1 MQNSENNLKKEKRKY
16 VKNQLIKLGF
26 LTDDNI
32 EGYSEDRILL
42 LVDYLIEIKE
52 KEKKLLSK
60 EKEQY
65 KKRENHFLYSDLL
78 NNIANNDTEKLK
90 DNILKKTK
98 LKCSEKEYNY
108 FKNFIKNNYPKKL
121 EILRSIIRINR
132 NYSKVP
138 QEKFQNILNNY
149 ERKLC
154 QIADYINDSSNE
166 LSRPI
171 NIINFNYVNKVDE
184 EKISSKILHGY
195 YDFLNVKF
203 HFDAMIQVIIYDVL
217 HESFNK
223 ETRDTRYNKI
233 YNFLDSYYNS
243 IKECLKDFKTK
254 ASKNIFFDFFI
265 FLLYYEEVSNWKEN
279 IKIEEEINEISY
291 FNKINPIDKY
301 TQLEYAIEKSMN
313 NSGHNTL
320 NYTGYIFISNFE
332 EFPELFDLMNE
343 NGLIE
348 FEKLKKFKKEDISKT
363 KENEIIYGKKK
374 IKNNYDRI
382 KEALLDFIKK
392 YPIINEKNLQVL
404 KASIN
409 AIENYE
415 SLIKPFRKKLMTC
428 VLDPELRYS
437 KTVIKYLRKLI
448 TKGIYYEK
456 GIPEEFIRATL
467 LQKIILNISI
477 EISNIRSEE
486 IKREFFGEFFYK
498 FYQTMDDIYKNI
510 PIYNFFTENLYD
522 KMKS

>member
-1 MQNSENNLKKEKRKY
+1 M
-16 VKNQLIKLGF
+16 
-26 LTDDNI
+26 
-32 EGYSEDRILL
+32 
-42 LVDYLIEIKE
+42 
-52 KEKKLLSK
+52 LSK

-108 FKNFIKNNYPKKL
+108 FKIFIKNNYPKKL

-166 LSRPI
+166 LCRPI

-184 EKISSKILHGY
+184 EKISSKILYGY
-195 YDFLNVKF
+195 YDFLNMKF
-203 HFDAMIQVIIYDVL
+203 HFDAMIQVIIYDIL

-243 IKECLKDFKTK
+243 IKERLKDFKTK

-265 FLLYYEEVSNWKEN
+265 FLLYYEEVSDWKED

-291 FNKINPIDKY
+291 FNKIKPIDKY
-301 TQLEYAIEKSMN
+301 TQLEYAIEKNMN
-313 NSGHNTL
+313 NSRQN
-320 NYTGYIFISNFE
+320 IFISNFE

-348 FEKLKKFKKEDISKT
+348 FEKLKKFKKKDISKT

-374 IKNNYDRI
+374 IKNN
-382 KEALLDFIKK
+382 
-392 YPIINEKNLQVL
+392 
-404 KASIN
+404 
-409 AIENYE
+409 
-415 SLIKPFRKKLMTC
+415 
-428 VLDPELRYS
+428 
-437 KTVIKYLRKLI
+437 
-448 TKGIYYEK
+448 
-456 GIPEEFIRATL
+456 
-467 LQKIILNISI
+467 
-477 EISNIRSEE
+477 
-486 IKREFFGEFFYK
+486 
-498 FYQTMDDIYKNI
+498 
-510 PIYNFFTENLYD
+510 
-522 KMKS
+522 